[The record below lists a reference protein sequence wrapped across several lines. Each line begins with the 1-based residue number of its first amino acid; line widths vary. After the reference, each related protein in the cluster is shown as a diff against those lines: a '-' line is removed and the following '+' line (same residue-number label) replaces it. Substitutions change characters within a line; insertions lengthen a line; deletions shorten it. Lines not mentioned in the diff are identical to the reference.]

1 MENIT
6 LDNVSVS
13 TEELLGPPK
22 VDGVGFSLMVL
33 IGIVTG
39 FLVGI
44 IVFLLAYL
52 VMGDFSLSSG
62 ASPILLAMIT
72 FFATLLGNFLYVW
85 WLGSVFPHIYSGA
98 KSILVQV
105 SVFSIVLYICMSWVY
120 LIVDILPLEPQA
132 ILAVYVA
139 HVIFDIFGL
148 VLITGIL
155 SMYRYSILVFYAS
168 IIALLIS
175 GMIPVM
181 AFTNMATSSN
191 TLFIFMVF
199 SALVFGITTF
209 VTFWLLSLYYRIYT
223 TSGYDPLGDVFHR
236 IMEEEKLQEANAE
249 KTLFQ

>member
-1 MENIT
+1 MENMT
-6 LDNVSVS
+6 LDNISVS
-13 TEELLGPPK
+13 TEEILGPPK
-22 VDGVGFSLMVL
+22 VDGIGFSLMVL

-44 IVFLLAYL
+44 IVFLLAY
-52 VMGDFSLSSG
+52 VAMGNFSFSSG

-85 WLGSVFPHIYSGA
+85 WLWSVFPHIYSGA
-98 KSILVQV
+98 KSIFVQV

-120 LIVDILPLEPQA
+120 LVVDMLPLAPQA
-132 ILAVYVA
+132 ILAVYIL

-155 SMYRYSILVFYAS
+155 SMYRYSLLVFYAS
-168 IIALLIS
+168 LTSLLIS
-175 GMIPVM
+175 GIIPIL
-181 AFTNMATSSN
+181 AFTSMATSSN

-199 SALVFGITTF
+199 SALVFGITTC
-209 VTFWLLSLYYRIYT
+209 VTFGLLSLYYRIYA
-223 TSGYDPLGDVFHR
+223 TSGYDPIGEVFHR